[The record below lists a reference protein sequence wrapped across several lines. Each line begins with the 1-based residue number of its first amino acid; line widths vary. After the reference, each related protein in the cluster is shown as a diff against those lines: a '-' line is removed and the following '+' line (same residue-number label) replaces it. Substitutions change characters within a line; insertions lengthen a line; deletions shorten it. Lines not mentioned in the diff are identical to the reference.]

1 MNNTTPAT
9 RNLMKYGVVLCLF
22 LYLLYSFVTEYLAG
36 TAEGFTPVVFI
47 IGIVILGGG
56 TLFSGVQALHAWKES
71 QKEAAAAIDAAEETT
86 E

>member
-1 MNNTTPAT
+1 MNNPTPAT
-9 RNLMKYGVVLCLF
+9 KNLLKYGIVLALF
-22 LYLLYSFVTEYLAG
+22 LYLLYSFVMEYISG

-71 QKEAAAAIDAAEETT
+71 QKEAAAAIDAMEDNKD
-86 E
+86 